1 MPEHRDRTTDITALD
16 TIVAPGTFAALGIP
30 LRRGRDFDDGDT
42 ADRPPVAIVNEAL
55 VRGSFGTQDPIG
67 RTIFCPFDRPDGMT
81 IVGVVGDVRT
91 NNPSVEAIPECY
103 MPYQQHA
110 YNRNTLHVVARTS
123 ADPTSLIPTLRR
135 ISAESARDVPVSFT
149 TMNELLS
156 NNVAEPRFRALLLG
170 TFAALAVCLAMAGVY
185 GVMAYAVQ
193 QRSNEIGLR
202 MALGASRSS
211 VLRLI
216 LTQAMI
222 LAAGGLAVGLSIS
235 LASTRLLGKMLFRVE
250 PIDAAVYAAAIAL
263 VAAVTLVAG
272 FMPARRAAIM
282 DPMMVLKSE

>member
-1 MPEHRDRTTDITALD
+1 
-16 TIVAPGTFAALGIP
+16 
-30 LRRGRDFDDGDT
+30 
-42 ADRPPVAIVNEAL
+42 
-55 VRGSFGTQDPIG
+55 
-67 RTIFCPFDRPDGMT
+67 MT

-91 NNPSVEAIPECY
+91 NNPSVEPIPECY
-103 MPYQQHA
+103 MPYLQHA

-123 ADPTSLIPTLRR
+123 TDPTSLISTLRR

-202 MALGASRSS
+202 MALGASRTS

-235 LASTRLLGKMLFRVE
+235 LASTRLLGKMLFQVE
-250 PIDAAVYAAAIAL
+250 PMDAVVYAGAIAL

-282 DPMMVLKSE
+282 DPMTMLKSD